1 MVVMPSTAISLV
13 AGGLSGTSH
22 VDLDVQAWQ
31 WAFFIGVITVLLL
44 VDLLV
49 VHRKAHVIGIR
60 EATIESV
67 LWIGVGLLFAGFIGW
82 QFGSSATGEYFGSYL
97 MEKSLSVDNVFIWAM
112 LFTHF
117 QIPRQFQHRVLF
129 WGIFGALILRSV
141 FIFGG
146 IALTEL
152 FEPAILVMGIFLLYT
167 ALKLMKDDDGALDF
181 NPSDGRTLKIF
192 RKVVPSTDEI
202 RGQSLFIRD
211 NNIGL
216 LATPLFAVLVL
227 VELTDIVF
235 AVDSVPAVLSVT
247 SEQFIALAS
256 NVFAILGL
264 RALYFLLADVHARFK
279 YLQRGI
285 AIILAFVGAKM
296 IVAFF
301 WDWHVSTLW
310 SLMVIVVILTL
321 SIGASIVEN
330 RRPS

>member
-1 MVVMPSTAISLV
+1 MVRLV
-13 AGGLSGTSH
+13 SSFITSGPTTSGH
-22 VDLDVQAWQ
+22 VDLDVQAWH
-31 WAFFIGVITVLLL
+31 WIFLLGVISILLL
-44 VDLLV
+44 IDLLV
-49 VHRKAHVIGIR
+49 IHRKAHVVGIR
-60 EATIESV
+60 EAAIESSV
-67 LWIGVGLLFAGFIGW
+67 WIGLGLLFAAFVAW
-82 QFGSSATGEYFGSYL
+82 QFGASATGEYFGSYL

-129 WGIFGALILRSV
+129 WGIFGALVLRSG

-146 IALTEL
+146 LALIEI
-152 FEPAILVMGIFLLYT
+152 FEPALLLMGLFLVYT
-167 ALKLMKDDDGALDF
+167 AFKLSKGDDSDGDF
-181 NPSDGRTLKIF
+181 NPSEGRTLRLFK
-192 RKVVPSTDEI
+192 KVVPSTDEI
-202 RGQSLFIRD
+202 RGHALFIRD
-211 NNIGL
+211 EHNGL

-247 SEQFIALAS
+247 SEQFIAISS

-264 RALYFLLADVHARFK
+264 RALYFLLADVNARFK

-285 AIILAFVGAKM
+285 AIILAFVGVKM
-296 IVAFF
+296 VLVYF

-310 SLMVIVVILTL
+310 SLLVIVGMLSL
-321 SIGASIVEN
+321 SIGASTIEN

>member
-1 MVVMPSTAISLV
+1 MMLSVHSLV
-13 AGGLSGTSH
+13 PSGLSGKGH
-22 VDLDVQAWQ
+22 VDIDVLAWH
-31 WAFFIGVITVLLL
+31 WFFLVGVISVLLL

-49 VHRKAHVIGIR
+49 IHRKAHVVGIR
-60 EATIESV
+60 EAAIESIV
-67 LWIGVGLLFAGFIGW
+67 WIGFGLLFAVFVAW
-82 QFGSSATGEYFGSYL
+82 QFGASATGEYFGSYL

-129 WGIFGALILRSV
+129 WGIFGALILRSG

-146 IALTEL
+146 LAVIEI
-152 FEPAILVMGIFLLYT
+152 FEPAILVMGLFLVYT
-167 ALKLMKDDDGALDF
+167 ALKLAKGEDSDDDF
-181 NPSDGRTLKIF
+181 NPSDGRTLRIF
-192 RKVVPSTDEI
+192 RKIVPSTDEL
-202 RGQSLFIRD
+202 RGQALFIRHGEH
-211 NNIGL
+211 GL
-216 LATPLFAVLVL
+216 LATPLFALLVL

-247 SEQFIALAS
+247 SEQFIAIAS

-264 RALYFLLADVHARFK
+264 RALYFLLADVNSRFK

-285 AIILAFVGAKM
+285 AFILAFVGVKM
-296 IVAFF
+296 VVVYF

-310 SLMVIVVILTL
+310 SLLLIVAILSL
-321 SIGASIVEN
+321 SIGASVAEN